1 MADGCLPDNKQRST
15 NNEMIINRHNYEEY
29 FILYMDNE
37 LSSDERRMVEIFVQ
51 NHPDL
56 KEELD
61 ILLQY
66 KLVPDNNIVFE
77 GKDEL
82 MKVKGESPVTLSNYE
97 EWLVLYMDNEL
108 IADQRKT
115 VEQFIA
121 TNPSVKKEVDL
132 LLRTQLQP
140 EKIVFANKEV
150 LYRREEKVRPILWWR
165 AAAAVLIL
173 ALGIASVIV
182 FNKKGNAGK
191 DEIAKA
197 PGTEQKINKETP
209 VATNENSSNEEV
221 KEKNKQVTVPV
232 ISNSVENAVAA
243 TLRPA
248 NNTATVKKDNIFP
261 IKVNNN
267 TPAPIKKSE
276 EVMADN
282 NKPTNN
288 LPQPLQNHTII
299 TNDVPTK
306 SIAKNDIPD
315 KIDNPNTSLTNT
327 GVTTKDPQSSDIRTA
342 SLTSNA
348 DDADFNQPNGKK
360 SKLRGFFRKVTRT
373 FEKRT
378 NIDPTEDDKLLVGG
392 LAIRLK

>member
-1 MADGCLPDNKQRST
+1 MN
-15 NNEMIINRHNYEEY
+15 INRHNYEEY
-29 FILYMDNE
+29 FILYIDNE
-37 LSSDERRMVEIFVQ
+37 LSSDERSMVETFVQ

-66 KLVPDNNIVFE
+66 KLVPDSSIVFE
-77 GKDEL
+77 GKEEL
-82 MKVKGESPVTLSNYE
+82 IKVKGESPVTLSNYE

-108 IADQRKT
+108 TADQRKT

-121 TNPSVKKEVDL
+121 ANPAVKKEVDL

-140 EKIVFANKEV
+140 ETIVFANKEV
-150 LYRREEKVRPILWWR
+150 LYRKEEKVRPILWWR

-173 ALGIASVIV
+173 ALGITSVIV
-182 FNKKGNAGK
+182 FNKKGNTRK

-197 PGTEQKINKETP
+197 PVTEQKTIKEN
-209 VATNENSSNEEV
+209 VIANNENSSNEKV
-221 KEKNKQVTVPV
+221 KEGNKQVTMPV
-232 ISNSVENAVAA
+232 IANSVENAV
-243 TLRPA
+243 TVKLT
-248 NNTATVKKDNIFP
+248 NNTTTAKKNNLIPVKGNDNI
-261 IKVNNN
+261 
-267 TPAPIKKSE
+267 TTPIKKDE
-276 EVMADN
+276 EIMAN

-288 LPQPLQNHTII
+288 LPLPSQNRTIV

-306 SIAKNDIPD
+306 AIAKNDIPD
-315 KIDNPNTSLTNT
+315 KIDNSNTSLTNT
-327 GVTTKDPQSSDIRTA
+327 GVTTNNPQSSDIRTA

-348 DDADFNQPNGKK
+348 DDADFDQPNGKK

>member
-1 MADGCLPDNKQRST
+1 MN
-15 NNEMIINRHNYEEY
+15 INRHNYEEY

-37 LSSDERRMVEIFVQ
+37 LSSDERRMVETFVQ

-66 KLVPDNNIVFE
+66 KLVPDATIVFE

-108 IADQRKT
+108 SADQRKT
-115 VEQFIA
+115 VEQFITA
-121 TNPSVKKEVDL
+121 NPSMKKEVDL

-140 EKIVFANKEV
+140 ETIVFANKEV
-150 LYRREEKVRPILWWR
+150 LYRKEEKVRPIFWWR
-165 AAAAVLIL
+165 AAAAILIL
-173 ALGIASVIV
+173 ALGITSVIV
-182 FNKKGNAGK
+182 FNKKGNTEKG
-191 DEIAKA
+191 EIAKV
-197 PGTEQKINKETP
+197 PDTEQKISKENA
-209 VATNENSSNEEV
+209 VATNENSSNEKV
-221 KEKNKQVTVPV
+221 KEENKQVTMPV
-232 ISNSVENAVAA
+232 IANSVENAVAVK
-243 TLRPA
+243 LVPA
-248 NNTATVKKDNIFP
+248 NNTSTFKKDKVIPLKTNDNI
-261 IKVNNN
+261 
-267 TPAPIKKSE
+267 TTPIKKNE
-276 EVMADN
+276 EIMAN
-282 NKPTNN
+282 NKQTNN
-288 LPQPLQNHTII
+288 LPLPSQNRNVI
-299 TNDVPTK
+299 NN
-306 SIAKNDIPD
+306 SIASTDIS
-315 KIDNPNTSLTNT
+315 KEINTSKDPLTNAV
-327 GVTTKDPQSSDIRTA
+327 VTTKDPQSSDIRTA
-342 SLTSNA
+342 SLT

>member
-1 MADGCLPDNKQRST
+1 MN
-15 NNEMIINRHNYEEY
+15 INRHNYEEY

-37 LSSDERRMVEIFVQ
+37 LSSDERRMVETFVQ

-66 KLVPDNNIVFE
+66 KLTPDSNIVFE
-77 GKDEL
+77 GKEEL

-108 IADQRKT
+108 TADQRKT
-115 VEQFIA
+115 VEQFIVV
-121 TNPSVKKEVDL
+121 NPAVKKEVDL
-132 LLRTQLQP
+132 LLQTQLQP
-140 EKIVFANKEV
+140 ETIVFANKDV

-165 AAAAVLIL
+165 AAAALLIL
-173 ALGIASVIV
+173 ALGITSVIL
-182 FNKKGNAGK
+182 FNKKGNTGK
-191 DEIAKA
+191 EEIVAT
-197 PGTEQKINKETP
+197 PGTEQKTTKENA
-209 VATNENSSNEEV
+209 VATNEKSSNKKV
-221 KEKNKQVTVPV
+221 KEENKQVPVLV

-243 TLRPA
+243 TLQSA
-248 NNTATVKKDNIFP
+248 NTTTDKKNNIVPVKANDNI
-261 IKVNNN
+261 V
-267 TPAPIKKSE
+267 TPIKKNE
-276 EVMADN
+276 EVMAN
-282 NKPTNN
+282 NDKPTNN
-288 LPQPLQNHTII
+288 LPQTSQNRHVVNNDASNAIANVTIPKEI
-299 TNDVPTK
+299 NN
-306 SIAKNDIPD
+306 S
-315 KIDNPNTSLTNT
+315 NTSLTKSD
-327 GVTTKDPQSSDIRTA
+327 VTTKEPQSSDIRTA

-348 DDADFNQPNGKK
+348 DDADFDQPNGKK

>member
-1 MADGCLPDNKQRST
+1 MN
-15 NNEMIINRHNYEEY
+15 INRHNYEEY

-37 LSSDERRMVEIFVQ
+37 LSSDERRMVETFVQ

-66 KLVPDNNIVFE
+66 KLVPDATIIFK
-77 GKDEL
+77 GKEEL
-82 MKVKGESPVTLSNYE
+82 MKLKGESPVTLSNYE

-108 IADQRKT
+108 TVDQQKT

-121 TNPSVKKEVDL
+121 ANPSVNKEVDL

-140 EKIVFANKEV
+140 ETIVFANKEV

-173 ALGIASVIV
+173 ALGITSIIV
-182 FNKKGNAGK
+182 FNKKGNTDKENIAGTN
-191 DEIAKA
+191 
-197 PGTEQKINKETP
+197 GTEQKVNKENT
-209 VATNENSSNEEV
+209 VATNENSSNEKV
-221 KEKNKQVTVPV
+221 KEENKQVTMPV
-232 ISNSVENAVAA
+232 IANSVENAVAVI
-243 TLRPA
+243 LRPT
-248 NNTATVKKDNIFP
+248 NNTATVKKNNVIPVKANENI
-261 IKVNNN
+261 
-267 TPAPIKKSE
+267 TTPIKKDE
-276 EVMADN
+276 EIMAN
-282 NKPTNN
+282 NDKPTNN
-288 LPQPLQNHTII
+288 LPQPLQNRTII

-306 SIAKNDIPD
+306 AIAKNDIPD
-315 KIDNPNTSLTNT
+315 KIDNSNTSLTNT
-327 GVTTKDPQSSDIRTA
+327 GVTTNNPQSSDVRTA

-348 DDADFNQPNGKK
+348 DDADFDQPNGKK
-360 SKLRGFFRKVTRT
+360 GKLRGFFRKVTRT

>member
-1 MADGCLPDNKQRST
+1 MN
-15 NNEMIINRHNYEEY
+15 INRHNYEEY

-37 LSSDERRMVEIFVQ
+37 LSSEERRMVETFVQ

-66 KLVPDNNIVFE
+66 KLVPDSNIVFE

-108 IADQRKT
+108 TGDQQKI
-115 VEQFIA
+115 VAQFIA
-121 TNPSVKKEVDL
+121 ANPSVKKEVDL

-140 EKIVFANKEV
+140 ETIVFVNKEV

-165 AAAAVLIL
+165 AAAAILIL
-173 ALGIASVIV
+173 ALGITSIIV

-197 PGTEQKINKETP
+197 PGTEQKTTEENA
-209 VATNENSSNEEV
+209 VATNENSSNEKL
-221 KEKNKQVTVPV
+221 KEENKQVPMPV
-232 ISNSVENAVAA
+232 IANSDENAVAV

-248 NNTATVKKDNIFP
+248 DNTATVKKNNVIPVKTNDNI
-261 IKVNNN
+261 
-267 TPAPIKKSE
+267 TTPIKKNE
-276 EVMADN
+276 EIIADN
-282 NKPTNN
+282 NKQTNN
-288 LPQPLQNHTII
+288 LPQPLQNRTII

-306 SIAKNDIPD
+306 AIAKNDTPD
-315 KIDNPNTSLTNT
+315 KIDNSNTSLTKSD
-327 GVTTKDPQSSDIRTA
+327 VTTNNPQPSDIRTA

-348 DDADFNQPNGKK
+348 DDADFDQPNGKK

>member
-1 MADGCLPDNKQRST
+1 MN
-15 NNEMIINRHNYEEY
+15 INRHNYEEY

-37 LSSDERRMVEIFVQ
+37 LSSDERRMVETFVQ
-51 NHPDL
+51 HHPDL

-77 GKDEL
+77 SKDEL

-108 IADQRKT
+108 TADQRKT

-121 TNPSVKKEVDL
+121 ANPSVKKEVDL
-132 LLRTQLQP
+132 LLRIQLQP
-140 EKIVFANKEV
+140 EIIVFANKEV

-173 ALGIASVIV
+173 ALGITSIIV
-182 FNKKGNAGK
+182 FNKKGNPGK
-191 DEIAKA
+191 NEIANA
-197 PGTEQKINKETP
+197 PGTGQKTIKENS
-209 VATNENSSNEEV
+209 VATNENSSNQEV
-221 KEKNKQVTVPV
+221 KEENKETQIPI
-232 ISNSVENAVAA
+232 ISNNVQNAVVA

-248 NNTATVKKDNIFP
+248 NATTDKKNNIVP
-261 IKVNNN
+261 AKANDIII
-267 TPAPIKKSE
+267 APIKKNE
-276 EVMADN
+276 EVMAN
-282 NKPTNN
+282 NDKPTTNN
-288 LPQPLQNHTII
+288 LPLPSQNRNVINTDASNAIANVTIPKEI
-299 TNDVPTK
+299 NN
-306 SIAKNDIPD
+306 S
-315 KIDNPNTSLTNT
+315 NTSLTNT

-378 NIDPTEDDKLLVGG
+378 SIDPTENDEKLLVGG

>member
-1 MADGCLPDNKQRST
+1 MN
-15 NNEMIINRHNYEEY
+15 INRHNYEEY

-37 LSSDERRMVEIFVQ
+37 LSSDERRMVETFVQ

-66 KLVPDNNIVFE
+66 KLVPDNSIVFE

-108 IADQRKT
+108 SADQRKT

-121 TNPSVKKEVDL
+121 ANPSVKKEVDL
-132 LLRTQLQP
+132 LLRTQLHP
-140 EKIVFANKEV
+140 EKIIFANKEV

-165 AAAAVLIL
+165 AAAAMLIL
-173 ALGIASVIV
+173 ALGITSVIV
-182 FNKKGNAGK
+182 FNKKGNTDKG
-191 DEIAKA
+191 EIAKV
-197 PGTEQKINKETP
+197 PDTEQKTSKENA
-209 VATNENSSNEEV
+209 VATNENSNNVEV
-221 KEKNKQVTVPV
+221 KEENKQVTMPV
-232 ISNSVENAVAA
+232 IANSVENAVAVK
-243 TLRPA
+243 LVPA
-248 NNTATVKKDNIFP
+248 NNTTTVKKDNVMPLKTNDNI
-261 IKVNNN
+261 
-267 TPAPIKKSE
+267 TTPIKKNE
-276 EVMADN
+276 EIMAN
-282 NKPTNN
+282 NKQTNN
-288 LPQPLQNHTII
+288 LPLPSQNRNVI
-299 TNDVPTK
+299 NN
-306 SIAKNDIPD
+306 SIASTDLSKEI
-315 KIDNPNTSLTNT
+315 NTSKDPLTNAV
-327 GVTTKDPQSSDIRTA
+327 VTTKDPQSSDIRTA
-342 SLTSNA
+342 SLTVNA

>member
-1 MADGCLPDNKQRST
+1 MN
-15 NNEMIINRHNYEEY
+15 INRHNYEEY

-37 LSSDERRMVEIFVQ
+37 LSSDERRMVETFVQ

-108 IADQRKT
+108 TADQRKT

-121 TNPSVKKEVDL
+121 ANPAIQKEADL

-140 EKIVFANKEV
+140 EIIVFANKEV

-165 AAAAVLIL
+165 AVAAVFIL
-173 ALGIASVIV
+173 ALGITSVIV

-191 DEIAKA
+191 DEIAAA
-197 PGTEQKINKETP
+197 PGTEEKTIKENP
-209 VATNENSSNEEV
+209 VATNENSSNQEV
-221 KEKNKQVTVPV
+221 KGENKETQIPI
-232 ISNSVENAVAA
+232 ISNNVQNAVTT

-248 NNTATVKKDNIFP
+248 NTTTDKKNNIVPVKANGNI
-261 IKVNNN
+261 I
-267 TPAPIKKSE
+267 TPIKKNE
-276 EVMADN
+276 EVMAN
-282 NKPTNN
+282 NDKPTTNN
-288 LPQPLQNHTII
+288 LPLPSQNRNVINTDASNAIANVTIPKEI
-299 TNDVPTK
+299 NN
-306 SIAKNDIPD
+306 S
-315 KIDNPNTSLTNT
+315 NTSLTNT

-378 NIDPTEDDKLLVGG
+378 NIDPTENDEKLLVGG

>member
-1 MADGCLPDNKQRST
+1 
-15 NNEMIINRHNYEEY
+15 MIINRHNYEEY

-37 LSSDERRMVEIFVQ
+37 LSSDERSMVEAFVQ

-66 KLVPDNNIVFE
+66 KLVPDNNIVFK
-77 GKDEL
+77 GKEEL

-108 IADQRKT
+108 TADQRKT

-121 TNPSVKKEVDL
+121 ANPAVKKEVDL

-140 EKIVFANKEV
+140 ETIVFANKEV
-150 LYRREEKVRPILWWR
+150 LYRKEEKVRPILWWR
-165 AAAAVLIL
+165 AAAAILIL
-173 ALGIASVIV
+173 ALGITSIIV
-182 FNKKGNAGK
+182 FNKKGNTDKG
-191 DEIAKA
+191 EIAKV
-197 PGTEQKINKETP
+197 PGTEEKTTKENVVTTNQNDNNQGVKDENKET
-209 VATNENSSNEEV
+209 
-221 KEKNKQVTVPV
+221 QIPV
-232 ISNSVENAVAA
+232 ISNNVQNAVAV

-248 NNTATVKKDNIFP
+248 NTTTDKKNNIVAAKANDNI
-261 IKVNNN
+261 I
-267 TPAPIKKSE
+267 TPIKKNE
-276 EVMADN
+276 EIMADN
-282 NKPTNN
+282 NNKQTNN
-288 LPQPLQNHTII
+288 LPLPSQNRNVINNNANNATANVNVPKEINN
-299 TNDVPTK
+299 TN
-306 SIAKNDIPD
+306 
-315 KIDNPNTSLTNT
+315 NPLTNPV
-327 GVTTKDPQSSDIRTA
+327 VTTKAPPSSDIVQA
-342 SLTSNA
+342 SFNNA
-348 DDADFNQPNGKK
+348 DDDLNQPTGKK

>member
-1 MADGCLPDNKQRST
+1 MMADGCLPDKKQRST
-15 NNEMIINRHNYEEY
+15 NNEMIINRYNYEEY

-37 LSSDERRMVEIFVQ
+37 LGSDERCMVETFVQ

-108 IADQRKT
+108 TTDQRKT
-115 VEQFIA
+115 LEQFLEA
-121 TNPSVKKEVDL
+121 NPSVKKEVDL

-140 EKIVFANKEV
+140 ETIVFANKEV
-150 LYRREEKVRPILWWR
+150 LYKREEKVRPILWWR
-165 AAAAVLIL
+165 AAAAILIL
-173 ALGIASVIV
+173 ALSITSVIV
-182 FNKKGNAGK
+182 FNKKGNIDKENIAGTN
-191 DEIAKA
+191 
-197 PGTEQKINKETP
+197 GTEQKTTKENAVVTNK
-209 VATNENSSNEEV
+209 NSSNENM
-221 KEKNKQVTVPV
+221 KEENKQVPVPV

-243 TLRPA
+243 TLRPTTTA
-248 NNTATVKKDNIFP
+248 KKNNIVPVKM
-261 IKVNNN
+261 NNN
-267 TPAPIKKSE
+267 TPTPVKKDE
-276 EVMADN
+276 EIMADF
-282 NKPTNN
+282 KPTNN
-288 LPQPLQNHTII
+288 LPQPLQNRTII

-306 SIAKNDIPD
+306 AIAKNDIPD
-315 KIDNPNTSLTNT
+315 KISNSNISLTNT

-342 SLTSNA
+342 SLINNT

-378 NIDPTEDDKLLVGG
+378 NIDPTENDEKLLVGG